1 MDVYQRNYIFL
12 CKINVCSGSFARFIP
27 QIFNY
32 SRLRMETWEQCVK
45 SAQNRALMLILN
57 KFHIVDFEQLNA
69 EWAVSVPLPT
79 NDGSTT
85 NIFPGSIRRFH
96 KSYFAYHFLRASS
109 VLSNSILGYIYIYIY
124 ISSISFFWE
133 LQYLRYHIWN
143 IFQYI
148 IIAQL
153 RLWDVQFLLVFR
165 CSLVCLSNPLF
176 SKKGYFSDL
185 QK

>member
-69 EWAVSVPLPT
+69 EWAASVPLPT

-124 ISSISFFWE
+124 IKYIVLLRIAVFKVPYLKYFPVYHYCSTSSLGCSVSSSIPVFFG
-133 LQYLRYHIWN
+133 
-143 IFQYI
+143 
-148 IIAQL
+148 
-153 RLWDVQFLLVFR
+153 
-165 CSLVCLSNPLF
+165 LSV
-176 SKKGYFSDL
+176 
-185 QK
+185 